1 VVSAE
6 RRQVF
11 DLPAVALTVTEHRV
25 EHHRCGCGH
34 ITMAT
39 ATDGVPA
46 GVGAPLQYGP
56 GVRAVA
62 VYVVA
67 GQHVPLARAAQTLAD
82 LLAAPV
88 PVGTVASMI
97 AAAAAGLDDVTETVR
112 GQLAA
117 APVVHVDETGL
128 RVDGRLGGLH
138 SRALGQH
145 PDLEPVHRA
154 YPPGD
159 RRDGRRRGCCRR
171 QWGRGPW
178 RVEALPARPPGR
190 RHRRHRGGE
199 GARGRGGGSGLT
211 HAVGA
216 AHHLPELAAV
226 TETAQVTG
234 AEQDGADGMARG
246 LTEIHQRSARA
257 GRLADRLRTAAARHL
272 PGPLRHPDP
281 RGAHREPD
289 HRQPPQDRRGEP
301 AAPPGR
307 PP

>member
-1 VVSAE
+1 VRQRTDPDTGGGTCPGQCGGCGAGLADAPVVSAE

-39 ATDGVPA
+39 ATEVPA

-56 GVRAVA
+56 GVRAAA
-62 VYVVA
+62 VYAVA
-67 GQHVPLARAAQTLAD
+67 GQHLPLVRATQTLAD

-145 PDLEPVHRA
+145 PDLEPGSPRIPA
-154 YPPGD
+154 GGPP
-159 RRDGRRRGCCRR
+159 RWTTPGCCRR
-171 QWGRGPW
+171 QWGRGP
-178 RVEALPARPPGR
+178 
-190 RHRRHRGGE
+190 
-199 GARGRGGGSGLT
+199 
-211 HAVGA
+211 
-216 AHHLPELAAV
+216 
-226 TETAQVTG
+226 
-234 AEQDGADGMARG
+234 
-246 LTEIHQRSARA
+246 
-257 GRLADRLRTAAARHL
+257 
-272 PGPLRHPDP
+272 
-281 RGAHREPD
+281 
-289 HRQPPQDRRGEP
+289 
-301 AAPPGR
+301 
-307 PP
+307 